1 MNTPETKYS
10 FVKKYTLVHP
20 KKVSIDYELFS
31 LCETTPTSIEG
42 KPGEDFH
49 RAIPFPTEVILPI
62 LRFLEKSSDEIS
74 KSPLYRT
81 VYEIQLKN
89 NETAYVVPSIE
100 YKKCAE
106 LGIEERKRF
115 PFNVTPEIN
124 RAIIDCVKT
133 FTRA

>member
-10 FVKKYTLVHP
+10 FVKKYTLVDP
-20 KKVSIDYELFS
+20 KEVFLDYEYFS

-62 LRFLEKSSDEIS
+62 LRFLKKSPAEIS

-89 NETAYVVPSIE
+89 NETAYVVPSIK
-100 YKKCAE
+100 YTKCAE
-106 LGIEERKRF
+106 LGVERKRVA
-115 PFNVTPEIN
+115 FNVTPEIN